1 MPAAKLTTTDDAH
14 RLMLG
19 DLIRER
25 DQAIRTAK
33 REVASHITRLQRA
46 AESLSQDVVPYMN
59 DRNVDDRQM
68 AEALAKAATLDSAIE
83 TIRGYLAIVGEQPA
97 PLTVES
103 IQAALDAHQPD
114 ERQGTDHWLRPDSQ
128 AAKTVREAVKAG
140 YLMRASTTQV
150 FWTDEGLAKA
160 RLA

>member
-1 MPAAKLTTTDDAH
+1 MSITTTDDAH

-33 REVASHITRLQRA
+33 REIASHITRLQRA
-46 AESLSQDVVPYMN
+46 AESLDKGAVPYLT

-83 TIRGYLAIVGEQPA
+83 TIRGYLAMVDAPSEQPA
-97 PLTVES
+97 MTLRS
-103 IQAALDAHQPD
+103 IQEALDAHQPG

-128 AAKTVREAVKAG
+128 AAKIVHAAVKAG
-140 YLMRASTTQV
+140 YLKRESTTQV
-150 FWTDEGLAKA
+150 HWTNEGLAKA
-160 RLA
+160 RLV